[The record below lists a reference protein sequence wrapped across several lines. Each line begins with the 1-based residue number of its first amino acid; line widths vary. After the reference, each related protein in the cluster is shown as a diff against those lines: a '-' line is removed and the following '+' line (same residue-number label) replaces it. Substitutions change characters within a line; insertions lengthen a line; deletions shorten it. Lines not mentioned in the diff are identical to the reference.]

1 MIPFQVDPSW
11 YERYWLT
18 ERPARP
24 RGMRLSTLINSVSR
38 HIGRAVG
45 LTPSGNGEPLA
56 PDAFHG

>member
-24 RGMRLSTLINSVSR
+24 RGTRLSTLINSVSR
-38 HIGRAVG
+38 RIARAVG
-45 LTPSGNGEPLA
+45 LTQFGNGEPLA
-56 PDAFHG
+56 PGAFHG